1 MSLSEGDMSFA
12 RELFNDI
19 PDLKSRRMFGGMGLY
34 SGPTIFAVQ
43 LSDGRL
49 MLKAKGVFAK
59 RMKALGGEEW
69 TYERKDGKQS
79 ACPTGPCP
87 TPLSMIP
94 KRPAPLRG
102 RPWMH
107 SLLKV

>member
-19 PDLKSRRMFGGMGLY
+19 PDLKSRRMFGGVGLN

-79 ACPTGPCP
+79 AMPYWTLPDATLDDPQAACALAREALDALT
-87 TPLSMIP
+87 S
-94 KRPAPLRG
+94 
-102 RPWMH
+102 
-107 SLLKV
+107 